1 MAHCYELCR
10 CRWPAFPWFTLESH
24 IQQVRELA
32 IEFLPVTIL
41 SPNQI
46 TSETENQNLDK
57 LFFMNLDYITVKKKQ
72 LQLAKNQMFSS
83 YHEEGL
89 LVKLRLQYLFN

>member
-1 MAHCYELCR
+1 
-10 CRWPAFPWFTLESH
+10 
-24 IQQVRELA
+24 VRELA

-57 LFFMNLDYITVKKKQ
+57 LFFMNLDFITVKKKQ

>member
-1 MAHCYELCR
+1 
-10 CRWPAFPWFTLESH
+10 
-24 IQQVRELA
+24 
-32 IEFLPVTIL
+32 
-41 SPNQI
+41 
-46 TSETENQNLDK
+46 
-57 LFFMNLDYITVKKKQ
+57 MNLDYITVKKKQ